1 MKFNFQI
8 VKNKKIFF
16 IITAAV
22 ILAGLASMLIQG
34 FVLDIDFMGGTHMTV
49 VFEGATDRQSNE
61 TINDVEQIARGVV
74 GDKINVAQ
82 ASDNDI
88 VIKSLELSLE
98 ERQAIE
104 KAISEKYE
112 GAYVGAADSVSAT
125 VSGDLRKAAV
135 LSVTVAVALMLVY
148 ITVRFQWSSALSAV
162 ICLCHDVFIVLAAYS
177 ILRIPVSSS
186 VIAVALTI
194 LGYSINATIVIFD
207 RVRENVRK
215 VKNGTFADKVN
226 LSINQT
232 LTRSIN
238 TTITTLLTIGLIY
251 LLGVQTIKE
260 FSLPLIIGILS
271 GLYSSVFLAGP
282 LWTLFKGKNSKVK

>member
-1 MKFNFQI
+1 MKCNLQI

-16 IITAAV
+16 IITALVLVAGAV
-22 ILAGLASMLIQG
+22 SMLTQG
-34 FVLDIDFMGGTHMTV
+34 FVWDIDFKGGTHLTV
-49 VFEGATDRQSNE
+49 VFEGADARQTNE
-61 TINDVEQIARGVV
+61 VISDVEQIARGVV

-98 ERQAIE
+98 ERQQIE
-104 KAISEKYE
+104 TAISEKYE
-112 GAYVGAADSVSAT
+112 NASIGAADSVSAT
-125 VSGDLRKAAV
+125 VSRDLRDAAV
-135 LSVTVAVALMLVY
+135 LSVTVAVILMLIY
-148 ITVRFQWSSALSAV
+148 ITVRFQFSSALAAV
-162 ICLCHDVFIVLAAYS
+162 ICLCHDVFVVLAAYS
-177 ILRIPVSSS
+177 ILRIPVSSN

-207 RVRENVRK
+207 RVRENMRIM
-215 VKNGTFADKVN
+215 KNSSFTDKVN
-226 LSINQT
+226 TSINQT
-232 LTRSIN
+232 LARSLN

-260 FSLPLIIGILS
+260 FSLPLIVGIVA

-282 LWTLFKGKNSKVK
+282 LWTIFKSKVK